1 MCADAGRRLRS
12 QVWAYLIF
20 LILTVVTS
28 DFFYVLIFRAGGVW
42 ILIEVVIGFFVA
54 RSVLENYVGKV
65 LIFRKTGDMTHPVF
79 WTWYSTYLL
88 LVNIIKGLLAG
99 IIRMVTMIVLLIL
112 QIGVMDRSN
121 FPEGLE
127 SKDPAFV
134 AFLSTLLFHHRFLPL
149 RGPALQPPPCP
160 PPACLYGATPVDQS
174 ARSSAPMLM
183 LRS

>member
-42 ILIEVVIGFFVA
+42 ILIEVVIGFFIA

-112 QIGVMDRSN
+112 QIGIMDRSN
-121 FPEGLE
+121 FPEGME

-134 AFLSTLLFHHRFLPL
+134 AFLSTLLFHHRSKMSF
-149 RGPALQPPPCP
+149 R
-160 PPACLYGATPVDQS
+160 S
-174 ARSSAPMLM
+174 A
-183 LRS
+183 